1 MRVMISTMDQ
11 QPTQLTDMLS
21 HAWVICTSK
30 PMLFDWCVDNSKDG
44 LSSPLAPGFA
54 EGLRGVGGSWPLGAT
69 NSLEDVWCKTWDCL
83 FQSIITSKRPYK
95 GLHLQRYNG
104 EYIYIHIH
112 IRPYVYL
119 YHWIKCRMGIILHH
133 IRDLGIRN
141 QWTSIQDHG
150 PFADILG
157 SAASARRRPIGI
169 TMASCKVQCTLV
181 QLGHI
186 GPLPSKYWK
195 DTLQES
201 ASERQ
206 RTQTSR
212 VRTVVSSQGFRYVK
226 GPPST
231 SISAHA
237 PIIGAPLTST
247 TNLNKYK

>member
-104 EYIYIHIH
+104 VYIYIFI
-112 IRPYVYL
+112 YVRTYI
-119 YHWIKCRMGIILHH
+119 YIIESSAGWESSYITYATWI
-133 IRDLGIRN
+133 IRN

-206 RTQTSR
+206 RTQTSQ

-247 TNLNKYK
+247 TNLNKW

>member
-1 MRVMISTMDQ
+1 MVCI
-11 QPTQLTDMLS
+11 
-21 HAWVICTSK
+21 
-30 PMLFDWCVDNSKDG
+30 
-44 LSSPLAPGFA
+44 
-54 EGLRGVGGSWPLGAT
+54 
-69 NSLEDVWCKTWDCL
+69 
-83 FQSIITSKRPYK
+83 
-95 GLHLQRYNG
+95 
-104 EYIYIHIH
+104 YIYIFI
-112 IRPYVYL
+112 YVRTYI
-119 YHWIKCRMGIILHH
+119 YIIESSAGWESSYITYATWI
-133 IRDLGIRN
+133 IRN

-206 RTQTSR
+206 RTQTSQ

-247 TNLNKYK
+247 TNLNKW